1 MDVPDITPSLEKLN
15 VDLDQLEAALK
26 PVLGDVGDVSSKLP
40 LLDKAKLYVMVTYAI
55 ESILFSSLR
64 LNGVDAKEHAI
75 FTELTRVRQYF
86 EKIQN
91 IENPPQE
98 REQTVNKEAAARF
111 IRSDLADDEAI
122 KQKLTELIAKEKAKA
137 EAKEEKKRAADS
149 SSEPTAKRPKTKG
162 NKKKTEKLSI
172 ETPEDKTCG
181 YNPNPLTFTGEN
193 RGPSSEL
200 STRLSGPR
208 PARRPAYPHSFNDHR
223 RHHNHTHPLPQ
234 TAKTSVALIYAT
246 QQQPHQQEAKMPR
259 QSRGSARP
267 SVPARKPV
275 ASTNQQ
281 QQRPASTYAPPTAAP
296 HAPPAAAAPVS
307 QGPGLFGQMAS
318 TAAGVAIGSSIGHA
332 IGGMFSGGGSSAAPE
347 AAAAPVQAQAAAAQ
361 NSSWGNNCSEA
372 TKSFTQCMDQHQGN
386 MQICG
391 WYLEQLK
398 ACQAAASQ
406 Y

>member
-1 MDVPDITPSLEKLN
+1 MDVSDITPSLEKLS

-26 PVLGDVGDVSSKLP
+26 PVLGDVGDVSSKMP

-55 ESILFSSLR
+55 ESMLFSSLR

-86 EKIQN
+86 QKIQE
-91 IENPPQE
+91 IENPPKE

-111 IRSDLADDEAI
+111 IRSDLADDEDI

-149 SSEPTAKRPKTKG
+149 GSEPIAKRPKTKG
-162 NKKKTEKLSI
+162 NKNKNGSRFFYI
-172 ETPEDKTCG
+172 IVAYFPI
-181 YNPNPLTFTGEN
+181 PSPSH
-193 RGPSSEL
+193 PSSPPTSL
-200 STRLSGPR
+200 S
-208 PARRPAYPHSFNDHR
+208 
-223 RHHNHTHPLPQ
+223 LPQ
-234 TAKTSVALIYAT
+234 QQPHHVHSTANKTSVALIYAT
-246 QQQPHQQEAKMPR
+246 QQPSSSQTDKMPR

-275 ASTNQQ
+275 APTNQQ
-281 QQRPASTYAPPTAAP
+281 QSRPASTYAPPAAAP
-296 HAPPAAAAPVS
+296 HAPPAAAPQMSAPVS

-332 IGGMFSGGGSSAAPE
+332 IGGMFSGGSSAPE
-347 AAAAPVQAQAAAAQ
+347 APAAAPVQAQAAAAQ

-372 TKSFTQCMDQHQGN
+372 TKSFTQCMDQQQGN

>member
-137 EAKEEKKRAADS
+137 EAKEEKKRAVDS

-162 NKKKTEKLSI
+162 NKKW
-172 ETPEDKTCG
+172 
-181 YNPNPLTFTGEN
+181 
-193 RGPSSEL
+193 GPSSEL

-246 QQQPHQQEAKMPR
+246 QQQPHQQEDKMPR

-275 ASTNQQ
+275 APTNQQ

-296 HAPPAAAAPVS
+296 HAPPAAAAAPVS

>member
-137 EAKEEKKRAADS
+137 EAKEEKKRAVDS

-162 NKKKTEKLSI
+162 NKKTEKLSI
-172 ETPEDKTCG
+172 EAPEDKTCG
-181 YNPNPLTFTGEN
+181 YNPNPLMLTGEN

-246 QQQPHQQEAKMPR
+246 QQQPHQQDKMPR

-275 ASTNQQ
+275 APTNQQ
-281 QQRPASTYAPPTAAP
+281 QQRPASTYAPPAAAP

>member
-1 MDVPDITPSLEKLN
+1 MDVPDITPSLEQLN

-55 ESILFSSLR
+55 ESMLFSSLR
-64 LNGVDAKEHAI
+64 LNSVDAKEHAI

-86 EKIQN
+86 EKIQK
-91 IENPPQE
+91 IENPPEE

-137 EAKEEKKRAADS
+137 EAKEEKKRAADL
-149 SSEPTAKRPKTKG
+149 SSEPMAKRPKTKG
-162 NKKKTEKLSI
+162 NKKKIKQLIIEAPEEFNHANRTLTLPNCFISLLLIPSAFPHPIVTTPTLTLSLNNH
-172 ETPEDKTCG
+172 P
-181 YNPNPLTFTGEN
+181 
-193 RGPSSEL
+193 
-200 STRLSGPR
+200 
-208 PARRPAYPHSFNDHR
+208 PHS
-223 RHHNHTHPLPQ
+223 LQLQ

-246 QQQPHQQEAKMPR
+246 QQQQPNQTDKMPR

-275 ASTNQQ
+275 APTNQQ
-281 QQRPASTYAPPTAAP
+281 QHRPASTYAPPTAAP
-296 HAPPAAAAPVS
+296 HAPPAAAAPAVS

-332 IGGMFSGGGSSAAPE
+332 IGGMFSGGGSSEQAAV
-347 AAAAPVQAQAAAAQ
+347 APVQAQAAAAQ

-372 TKSFTQCMDQHQGN
+372 TKSFTQCMDQQQGN